1 MAGLD
6 TSFAKITE
14 SRLTEAYDARDR
26 MIIELL
32 IEVLDEKL
40 IIEKPIMRERLTNLN
55 LLSDNDQELKNT
67 IQALI
72 NNIK

>member
-6 TSFAKITE
+6 TSNAKITE
-14 SRLTEAYDARDR
+14 SRLEEALDVRDR

-32 IEVLDEKL
+32 IQVLDEKL
-40 IIEKPIMRERLTNLN
+40 VIEKPVLRERLTNFN
-55 LLSDNDQELKNT
+55 LLADRDAELKDT

>member
-6 TSFAKITE
+6 TSGAKITE
-14 SRLTEAYDARDR
+14 SRLEEALDVRDR

-32 IEVLDEKL
+32 IQVLDEKL
-40 IIEKPIMRERLTNLN
+40 IIEKPVLRERMTNLN
-55 LLSDNDQELKNT
+55 LLSDRDAELKDT

-72 NNIK
+72 NRIK

>member
-6 TSFAKITE
+6 TSSAKITE
-14 SRLTEAYDARDR
+14 SRLEEALDIRDR

-32 IEVLDEKL
+32 IQVLDEKL
-40 IIEKPIMRERLTNLN
+40 VIEKPVLRERLTNFN
-55 LLSDNDQELKNT
+55 LLADRDAELKDT